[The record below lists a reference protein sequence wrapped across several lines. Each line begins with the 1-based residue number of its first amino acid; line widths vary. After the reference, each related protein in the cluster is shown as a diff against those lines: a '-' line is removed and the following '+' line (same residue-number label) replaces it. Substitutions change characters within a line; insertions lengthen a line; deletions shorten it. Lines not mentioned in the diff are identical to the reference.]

1 MPAYDRLLT
10 LSRPLGAF
18 WRLVDENGM
27 EIEGRLAFE
36 TVDPYDGAWD
46 LRGDNIIAVRATY
59 NGGAL
64 PLNGRVVGPDAA
76 GAAETLRAGSVL
88 RVGAVPYELGGADF
102 APMAFGA
109 LPDFGTPWRMF
120 VLRHESVA
128 FQEKTGLGRM
138 FTNIEIPAEPIS
150 TLRAT
155 SWWNAAWP
163 VVDELIST
171 PGNTAYPLV
180 ADSPPTETNPHP
192 DDGTRINVPLLDRG
206 VLYRN
211 VEHVTAAGNGSETER
226 TDTRWVTRGLLF
238 QAFPQGWFDAVP
250 AGEFAEVL
258 PQFQAKADIAYAFL
272 KTPRADRLPGGTE
285 VTFLSSAAENVPIWA
300 ALDFASTGE
309 VIAVG
314 DLAVTTE
321 QQSRWRIAR
330 RQFADVT
337 VSTTMVDD
345 TGMGWN
351 IVSVD
356 EDADRGQL
364 VLNCERTV

>member
-36 TVDPYDGAWD
+36 TVDPFDGAWD
-46 LRGDNIIAVRATY
+46 LRGDNILAIRATY
-59 NGGAL
+59 NGAAL
-64 PLNGRVVGPDAA
+64 PANARIVGPDA
-76 GAAETLRAGSVL
+76 GGSPQTLGAGSVL
-88 RVGAVPYELGGADF
+88 RVGAVPYELGGDGF
-102 APMAFGA
+102 APLGFGA
-109 LPDFGTPWRMF
+109 LPDFGVPWRMF
-120 VLRHESVA
+120 VLRHESVS
-128 FQEKTGLGRM
+128 FQAVTGLGRM
-138 FTNIEIPAEPIS
+138 FTNIEIPAEPIN

-163 VVDELIST
+163 VIDELKST
-171 PGNTAYPLV
+171 PGNTEYPLV
-180 ADSPPTETNPHP
+180 ADSAPGEG
-192 DDGTRINVPLLDRG
+192 DGSSIAVPLLDRG
-206 VLYRN
+206 VVYEN
-211 VEHVTAAGNGSETER
+211 VEYVTAAGNGSETER

-238 QAFPQGWFDAVP
+238 QAFPKGWFDAVP
-250 AGEFAEVL
+250 SGEFAEVV

-285 VTFLSSAAENVPIWA
+285 VTFVSSAAENVPIWA

-309 VIAVG
+309 VISVG

-330 RQFADVT
+330 RQIANVT

-356 EDADRGQL
+356 EDADRSQL